1 MRYVQIGAKCVGAG
15 NATYVIGEIGFN
27 HEGDLR
33 LGMKMIESAAGAG
46 VDAVKFQ
53 TYQAASL
60 VLESAEHFRVIKG
73 GELSLEDHQ
82 RLAQAAQ
89 ACGAAFLSTPFS
101 RESVDILEKVNVPA
115 YKVASM
121 DVTNLPLLRY
131 IGRTG
136 KPVLLSTGMATL
148 GEIAEAIEA
157 VAQTGNRQVILLHCI
172 SKYPAVPDEIHLRT
186 IQRLREAFGLPVGYS
201 DHTLGN
207 ATALAAVALG
217 ACVIEKHFTTDKTL
231 PGPDHKISA
240 DPKQIAALVREIRV
254 VEQSLG
260 DGDAISRRP
269 DRDAARLFRRGL
281 FAKVDIP
288 AGTMITE
295 AMIKCVRPE
304 QGLPP
309 KCWDLVIGRTAKAD
323 IKKESPITWDL
334 V

>member
-1 MRYVQIGAKCVGAG
+1 MAIIELDGRAVGERRPAYLV
-15 NATYVIGEIGFN
+15 AEIGFN
-27 HEGDLR
+27 HGGDVGLATR
-33 LGMKMIESAAGAG
+33 MIGTAAGAG
-46 VDAVKFQ
+46 ADAVKFQ
-53 TYQAASL
+53 TYQASGL
-60 VLESAEHFRVIKG
+60 VLEGADHFGIIKG

-82 RLAQAAQ
+82 RLAQAAR
-89 ACGAAFLSTPFS
+89 ACGVAFLSTPFS

-136 KPVLLSTGMATL
+136 KPILLSTGMATL

-157 VAQTGNRQVILLHCI
+157 IAEVGNRHVILLHCI
-172 SKYPAVPDEIHLRT
+172 SKYPADPGEIHLRT
-186 IQRLREAFGLPVGYS
+186 MERLRDAFGLPVGYS

-207 ATALAAVALG
+207 ASALAAVALG

-240 DPKQIAALVREIRV
+240 DPQEMAALVREIRT

-260 DGDAISRRP
+260 ERDAISRRP

-281 FAKVDIP
+281 FAKLDIP
-288 AGTMITE
+288 AGTVITE
-295 AMIKCVRPE
+295 AMVKCVRPE

-309 KCWDLVIGRTAKAD
+309 KCWDEVIGRTARAD
-323 IKKESPITWDL
+323 IKKDSPLTWDL